1 MPCAQR
7 NSLNRPRWCIILWP
21 VIESL
26 FQTLTDFF
34 AHYGYWVVFF
44 GVMLENGGLP
54 LPGETV
60 LLFAGF
66 LAYQGQL
73 RLEWAIGIAIAGATV
88 GDSLGYTLGRYGGNP
103 FFDRYVLRFKFVAR
117 RFENSKSLFLK
128 HGHWAV
134 FTGRFLAGLRVF
146 AGPLAG
152 LFKMPYARFF
162 LFNFTGA
169 VIWATVIGFVG
180 FLLGDN
186 WDNLAHVVKDIH
198 RAALGL
204 VAVLALVTLIFYL
217 RRRAKTG

>member
-1 MPCAQR
+1 
-7 NSLNRPRWCIILWP
+7 

-34 AHYGYWVVFF
+34 ARYGYWVVFF

-66 LAYQGQL
+66 LAYQGQIQL
-73 RLEWAIGIAIAGATV
+73 VWAIGVAIAGATL
-88 GDSLGYTLGRYGGNP
+88 GDSLGYTLGRYGGNA
-103 FFDRYVLRFKFVAR
+103 FFDRYVKRFKFLAR
-117 RFENSKSLFLK
+117 QFENAKALFLK

-134 FTGRFLAGLRVF
+134 FTGRFITGLRVF

-152 LFKMPYARFF
+152 LFKMPYLRFF

-169 VIWATVIGFVG
+169 VVWATAIGCVG
-180 FLLGDN
+180 FLFGNSWND
-186 WDNLAHVVKDIH
+186 LAHVVKDFH
-198 RAALGL
+198 RVTLGL
-204 VAVLALVTLIFYL
+204 VAVLALVGLIVYL
-217 RRRAKTG
+217 KRRAKSG

>member
-1 MPCAQR
+1 
-7 NSLNRPRWCIILWP
+7 

-34 AHYGYWVVFF
+34 ARYGYWVVFI

-66 LAYQGQL
+66 LAYQGEL
-73 RLEWAIGIAIAGATV
+73 RLVSAIGVAIAGATI
-88 GDSLGYTLGRYGGNP
+88 GDNLGYTLGRYGGNA
-103 FFDRYVLRFKFVAR
+103 FFDRYVMRFKFLAR
-117 RFENSKSLFLK
+117 SFENSKALFLK

-134 FTGRFLAGLRVF
+134 FTGRFITGLRVF

-152 LFKMPYARFF
+152 LFKMPYPRFL

-169 VIWATVIGFVG
+169 VVWATLIGFVG
-180 FLLGDN
+180 FLFGDN
-186 WDNLAHVVKDIH
+186 LNNLGHVVKDFH
-198 RAALGL
+198 QATLALVG
-204 VAVLALVTLIFYL
+204 VLALVGLILYL

>member
-1 MPCAQR
+1 
-7 NSLNRPRWCIILWP
+7 

-34 AHYGYWVVFF
+34 ARYGYWVVFF

-66 LAYQGQL
+66 LAYQGEI
-73 RLEWAIGIAIAGATV
+73 RLVWAIGIAIAGATL
-88 GDSLGYTLGRYGGNP
+88 GDSLGYTLGRYGGTA
-103 FFDRYVLRFKFVAR
+103 FFERYVKRFKFLAR
-117 RFENSKSLFLK
+117 WFENSKSLFLK

-134 FTGRFLAGLRVF
+134 FTGRFITGLRVF

-169 VIWATVIGFVG
+169 VVWATAIGCVG
-180 FLLGDN
+180 YLFGDS
-186 WDNLAHVVKDIH
+186 WDNLSHFIKDLH
-198 RAALGL
+198 RATLGL
-204 VAVLALVTLIFYL
+204 VAVLALVGLIAYL
-217 RRRAKTG
+217 RRRARTG

>member
-1 MPCAQR
+1 M
-7 NSLNRPRWCIILWP
+7 
-21 VIESL
+21 IESL

-34 AHYGYWVVFF
+34 AQYGYWVVFF

-66 LAYQGQL
+66 LAYQGEL
-73 RLEWAIGIAIAGATV
+73 RLEWAIGIAIAGATI
-88 GDSLGYTLGRYGGNP
+88 GDSLGYALGRYGGNP

-134 FTGRFLAGLRVF
+134 FTGRFITGLRVF

-152 LFKMPYARFF
+152 LFKMPYARFL

-169 VIWATVIGFVG
+169 VIWATAIGFVG

-186 WDNLAHVVKDIH
+186 WENLAHVVKDFH
-198 RAALGL
+198 RAMLGL
-204 VAVLALVTLIFYL
+204 VAVLALVTLIFYF